1 MISNTQTNELR
12 TIYQA
17 DRGAQKKWNFRSRIN
32 IICKDIQIT
41 LKMCNTDLKD

>member
-17 DRGAQKKWNFRSRIN
+17 DRGAQKKMEFQEQNKYN
-32 IICKDIQIT
+32 LQGY
-41 LKMCNTDLKD
+41 TDHFKNVQY